1 MFHLKSVIR
10 PGTHFQVTDLIV
22 KREEGDVDLTAAS
35 EPDDRGPEHVAIT
48 TNHSEAL
55 HVPGCV
61 IINATKTKTNSF

>member
-1 MFHLKSVIR
+1 MFHLKSVIS
-10 PGTHFQVTDLIV
+10 PGAHLQVTNLIV

-48 TNHSEAL
+48 TNHNEAL

-61 IINATKTKTNSF
+61 IINATNTRPNV